1 MAKWTVTFF
10 RPLLHEQ
17 ASKDSEETEIDS
29 EETEIASTASSKA
42 NVLLY
47 CDNGS

>member
-17 ASKDSEETEIDS
+17 ATKDS

-42 NVLLY
+42 DVLLY
-47 CDNGS
+47 CANGS